1 MHALRGEYI
10 MEEGKPGR
18 ELYMILKGELE
29 VFKRDDRNI
38 EQRLGFLSEGS
49 FFGESAVLSD
59 SSGKEVRSRTLKA
72 VRNAPATRSP
82 SLNCLHSIAFTQ
94 LLSLN
99 PLHWIRLH
107 SNVKSKVTDSELCFL
122 TRESLLKLRREYPEL
137 EARLKRF
144 VNVGPLRL
152 TRKGVMEK
160 IFSHEIL
167 SNPTDGRP
175 ADARQ
180 QLQSLTAD
188 FEDMRQAI
196 KSTEENGSPSP
207 TATML
212 KRTTSRAALKVRP
225 QATGCRQLHW
235 LAAVR
240 PFRRI

>member
-72 VRNAPATRSP
+72 V
-82 SLNCLHSIAFTQ
+82 
-94 LLSLN
+94 
-99 PLHWIRLH
+99 
-107 SNVKSKVTDSELCFL
+107 TDSELCFL
-122 TRESLLKLRREYPEL
+122 TRESLLKLRREYSEL

-167 SNPTDGRP
+167 SNPTDGQP

-196 KSTEENGSPSP
+196 KSTEENGSPRP

-212 KRTTSRAALKVRP
+212 KRTTSRAALKLRSAMLLMKTEGGRSLASSKSAPPVRP
-225 QATGCRQLHW
+225 PPHSQALHAYPSSSATW
-235 LAAVR
+235 YQHDL
-240 PFRRI
+240 